1 MLKSK
6 KTNRWTEE
14 TAEMPKKDII
24 SVECFFL
31 VSLGTAPVSVCVCV
45 CVHHEFT
52 ILHIILPLFTRGH
65 QRSDWSSPLFQ
76 VLWEEE
82 EEEGGGGRDCGQSP
96 LSLPV
101 SCRPHEHDSVGR
113 KAGNKNTHCS
123 PLIRHQVVTWPR

>member
-82 EEEGGGGRDCGQSP
+82 EEEGGRREGLRTVP
-96 LSLPV
+96 TVTASLLPATRTRF
-101 SCRPHEHDSVGR
+101 SREESR
-113 KAGNKNTHCS
+113 K
-123 PLIRHQVVTWPR
+123 